1 MLDNLRK
8 SASGV
13 LAKILIGLLII
24 SFAVW
29 GLADQFTGGNTQ
41 VLAKVEDQEIPLEQ
55 FRQAYQSRIN
65 ALSRQRGER
74 ISTQEARDA
83 GLPDLVLEQIVNGAL
98 LDVHARRMGLSV
110 TDDTV
115 AQSIVQN
122 PAFQDASGEFSRAR
136 LEQILRFNNLSE
148 AALLAEERSSLVRS
162 QVVETV
168 SQAPA
173 VPDTLVAAMNRYQNE
188 TRVIAHFS
196 VGPDAID
203 ERPEPTESELRS
215 YYEENTDQFM
225 RPQTREVAV
234 LDVTP
239 AALADRVGVTDEQV
253 RADYEARRDQYV
265 QPERREVQQI
275 IFPDMA
281 AAQEGYEALQN
292 GTAFMQ
298 VAEQQGMSQADTE
311 LGTVAKADIPDDAVA
326 DAAFALEEGAYSQP
340 VEGRFTTVILKV
352 NEVQPG
358 KSQSFE
364 DVKDEIRRELTERSA
379 AELIIDLRGEIEDE
393 RAAGAP
399 LSEIAASFELP
410 YTTITFDRRGNAPD
424 GSDAPHPADLAQFRE
439 AVFASDVGLD
449 EDLIEKPD
457 GGLLWYE
464 VMAINPAT
472 ERPFAEVK
480 DAVEEA
486 WRADQLRQAI
496 VDKADALAQQARAGK
511 PMSQLADEAGAELAQ
526 TEPLKRNAFGGD
538 LSTAAI
544 GRAFT
549 LPADG
554 VATASAPNRPAQ
566 SVIKVVE
573 IETPAAPA
581 GEDADQLRAALKSGM
596 ENDLAEQYLSAL
608 RSRFDYTVNRDVLN
622 QTFGL

>member
-8 SASGV
+8 NASGW

-55 FRQAYQSRIN
+55 FRRAYQNQIN

-74 ISTQEARDA
+74 ISTQEARES
-83 GLPDLVLEQIVNGAL
+83 GLPDRVLEQIVNGAL
-98 LDVHARRMGLSV
+98 LDAHARRLGLSV
-110 TDDTV
+110 SDQAVT
-115 AQSIVQN
+115 QSIVEN
-122 PAFQDASGEFSRAR
+122 PAFQNASGEFDRAR
-136 LEQILRFNNLSE
+136 FERILQFSNLSE
-148 AALLAEERSSLVRS
+148 AAVLAQERDALVRT

-168 SQAPA
+168 TQAPA
-173 VPDTLVAAMNRYQNE
+173 VPDTLVSAMNRYQNE
-188 TRVIAHFS
+188 TRVIAYFNI
-196 VGPDAID
+196 GPDAIED
-203 ERPEPTESELRS
+203 RPEPTESKLRS
-215 YYEENTDQFM
+215 FYDENTDQFLA
-225 RPQTREVAV
+225 PETREVAV

-239 AALADRVGVTDEQV
+239 AALADRVDVSDDQV

-292 GTAFMQ
+292 GAAFME

-311 LGTVAKADIPDDAVA
+311 LGTVTREDIPDDAVA
-326 DAAFALEEGAYSQP
+326 DVAFALEEGAYSQP
-340 VEGRFTTVILKV
+340 VEGLFTTVILKV

-364 DVKDEIRRELTERSA
+364 DVQDEIRRELTERSA

-410 YTTITFDRRGNAPD
+410 YTTVTFDRRGNAPD

-464 VMAINPAT
+464 VTAINPAT

-480 DAVEEA
+480 DAVEDA

-496 VDKADALAQQARAGK
+496 VKKADALAQQARAGK
-511 PMSQLADEAGAELAQ
+511 PMSELADEAGAELTQ

-596 ENDLAEQYLSAL
+596 ESDLAEQYLSAL

>member
-41 VLAKVEDQEIPLEQ
+41 VLAQVEDQEIPLEQ

-74 ISTQEARDA
+74 ISTQEAREA

-98 LDVHARRMGLSV
+98 LDAHARRMGLSV

-196 VGPDAID
+196 VGPDAI
-203 ERPEPTESELRS
+203 EEQPEPTESQLRS

-292 GTAFMQ
+292 GTAFME

-311 LGTVAKADIPDDAVA
+311 LGTVASEDIPDDAVA

-340 VEGRFTTVILKV
+340 IEGRFTTVILKV

-364 DVKDEIRRELTERSA
+364 DVEDEIRRELTERAA

-464 VMAINPAT
+464 VTAINPAT

-496 VDKADALAQQARAGK
+496 VEKADALAQQARAGK
-511 PMSQLADEAGAELAQ
+511 PMAELAQEAGAELAQ

-596 ENDLAEQYLSAL
+596 ENDLAEQYLGAL
-608 RSRFDYTVNRDVLN
+608 RGRFDYTVNRDVLN